1 MHLAAAKFAYSTLLV
16 YTTAYSSAYDALTL
30 LLTRRSGR
38 KYLFRS
44 ALLTVGRTLFRLV
57 FFSPFPPAL
66 FLAAIVY
73 GSARGPLP
81 CVNNLPLDTSARVMV
96 LSRTS
101 VPMKALLCIS
111 AREQRC
117 RVKARLLGAIE
128 RRPKHLDD

>member
-57 FFSPFPPAL
+57 FFFAISTCSLSRRYRLRIGARPSSLREQSPARHLGACHGAVTHIGSNESLTVHF
-66 FLAAIVY
+66 
-73 GSARGPLP
+73 SARAAMQGEGTP
-81 CVNNLPLDTSARVMV
+81 CRGD
-96 LSRTS
+96 
-101 VPMKALLCIS
+101 
-111 AREQRC
+111 
-117 RVKARLLGAIE
+117 
-128 RRPKHLDD
+128 